1 MSERR
6 GRTSPIFHTSHLV
19 RTDLGERHA
28 GGVVWNLIPSSDRPA
43 RTVRFPKNRVL
54 GELFTEPYPASGGGI
69 SQMRRLGLA
78 RGEVSVPAGHR
89 LVLYAEGEM
98 NERDL
103 NALAKLGPQDLQS
116 LLLNGC
122 EINDA
127 GLAYLKNLTW
137 LEHLDLSCNRITG
150 EGLVHLEGMLLLE
163 RLEVWGC
170 DLTEVGLAHLPPLPS
185 LRDLAVSLNLELAD
199 GALAHLDKLPA
210 LERLDLHSTPVGD
223 GALARLKDLRKLRYL
238 NVSHTK
244 ISRNGA
250 SELCAALPCCE
261 ISWAPTSSWQD

>member
-1 MSERR
+1 MSERSS
-6 GRTSPIFHTSHLV
+6 RTPPIFHTSHSAH
-19 RTDLGERHA
+19 TDLGARLA
-28 GGVVWNLIPSSDRPA
+28 GGVAWNLSPSPDRPA

-54 GELFTEPYPASGGGI
+54 GEIFTEPYPASGWDI
-69 SQMRRLGLA
+69 SQMKRLGLA
-78 RGEVSVPAGHR
+78 RGEVRVPASHR
-89 LVLYAEGEM
+89 LVLRADEETS
-98 NERDL
+98 ERDL
-103 NALAKLGPQDLQS
+103 KALAKLGPRDLQS
-116 LLLNGC
+116 LLLSGC
-122 EINDA
+122 EITDA

-137 LEHLDLSCNRITG
+137 LEHLDLSCNRISG

-170 DLTEVGLAHLPPLPS
+170 DLTVEGLAHLPPLPL

-199 GALAHLDKLPA
+199 GALTHLDKLPT
-210 LERLDLHSTPVGD
+210 LERLDLHGTPIGG
-223 GALARLKDLRKLRYL
+223 GALIRLKKMRKLRYL

-250 SELCAALPCCE
+250 MELCAALLGCE